1 MKYLLKTLSILIA
14 VLLALKLGQYLLD
27 DGHKLKYSVGNF
39 KVDETLKVKSLN
51 KTDNY
56 YFEIEHE
63 KFKINFQIFENHNK
77 SEKLI
82 SQIKYLDAGEYQCI
96 LPIFKGSKILTDIMC
111 QKGNIIYLAHDLDNK
126 KVNEFA
132 VSLKKQGYEMNDY
145 QDTTEPR
152 KLSNTQVLY
161 ENNLID
167 NHYIAMETYK
177 GLTLFG
183 GTIET
188 VKLFDND
195 VYKKPVSIFTD
206 KYYIVADYNNEYTF
220 KKFYIVNLI
229 NGNIKEIRS
238 YNEISFDSV
247 VQGVVDDDVYI
258 FDKDAE
264 IQYKLSLKYENVEQV
279 ASKTEIKDYHG
290 QWDTMTLSQALDGK
304 TFNPYYTDTINGY
317 DKVDKLGKDTGYYYL
332 YKKQDNDYLVYRTDV
347 QNPEKIT
354 YLFTTTA
361 LNSVIYLKDYIYFVN
376 GTTLYYY
383 GQQGIRQVV
392 QNSELEFN
400 DDISFGVYQK

>member
-1 MKYLLKTLSILIA
+1 M
-14 VLLALKLGQYLLD
+14 
-27 DGHKLKYSVGNF
+27 
-39 KVDETLKVKSLN
+39 
-51 KTDNY
+51 
-56 YFEIEHE
+56 
-63 KFKINFQIFENHNK
+63 
-77 SEKLI
+77 
-82 SQIKYLDAGEYQCI
+82 
-96 LPIFKGSKILTDIMC
+96 
-111 QKGNIIYLAHDLDNK
+111 
-126 KVNEFA
+126 
-132 VSLKKQGYEMNDY
+132 
-145 QDTTEPR
+145 
-152 KLSNTQVLY
+152 
-161 ENNLID
+161 
-167 NHYIAMETYK
+167 
-177 GLTLFG
+177 
-183 GTIET
+183 
-188 VKLFDND
+188 
-195 VYKKPVSIFTD
+195 
-206 KYYIVADYNNEYTF
+206 
-220 KKFYIVNLI
+220 
-229 NGNIKEIRS
+229 
-238 YNEISFDSV
+238 
-247 VQGVVDDDVYI
+247 DDDVYI

-332 YKKQDNDYLVYRTDV
+332 YKKQDNDYLVYRADV